1 MRRAQD
7 DVEVKSVP
15 KRTLI
20 RWASRV
26 ETEHASDRA
35 VLLELAARSDARLM
49 ATPQQQ
55 WIAKAVRCC
64 IRTVKNAVARLI
76 KAGLIER
83 KFRYDKRG
91 KRCGCEYRLLPPW
104 VTQTS
109 TTMDHELRASVAPSE
124 ASTKGNHC
132 PSTYVLGTEVVIS
145 QWEDRTEEVEE
156 DWSDSGWAR
165 TQPPAWLAAGI
176 DEVPL

>member
-7 DVEVKSVP
+7 EVEVKSVP

-26 ETEHASDRA
+26 EVEHASDRA
-35 VLLELAARSDARLM
+35 VLMELAARSDAKLR

-55 WIAKAVRCC
+55 WIAKAVRLSVPTIKRC
-64 IRTVKNAVARLI
+64 IARLI
-76 KAGLIER
+76 RGGMIER
-83 KFRYDKRG
+83 KFRYDRRG

-109 TTMDHELRASVAPSE
+109 STKGHELGVTVIPSE
-124 ASTKGNHC
+124 APTRDHHD
-132 PSTYVLGTEVVIS
+132 PSTYVLDTESIIIHGKDYS
-145 QWEDRTEEVEE
+145 EEVEE
-156 DWSDSGWAR
+156 DWSGSDWGLPL
-165 TQPPAWLAAGI
+165 TPPPFVAGI
-176 DEVPL
+176 DEVAL

>member
-7 DVEVKSVP
+7 EVEVKSVP

-35 VLLELAARSDARLM
+35 VLLELAARSDARLR

-55 WIAKAVRCC
+55 WIAKAVRLSVPTIKRC
-64 IRTVKNAVARLI
+64 IARLI
-76 KAGLIER
+76 RGGMIER

-104 VTQTS
+104 VTQTA
-109 TTMDHELRASVAPSE
+109 T
-124 ASTKGNHC
+124 TKGNELGVTVIPSAAPTRDHHD